1 MSDNRKGYMF
11 RTRSILTAFALAG
24 AAALGL
30 AAPASAQGAEKYE
43 LTGPNAVI
51 FCSDLTPFPGE
62 DVSQIAPGF
71 VIFNANQNKVSAVVS
86 VKGAP
91 PGKVLPVRL
100 IQGGVGGGN
109 DCHTVDGVIT
119 TNAQGHGT
127 INVSEV
133 PAGTRAQVIIDTS
146 ELFGTPTYRGTEIF
160 VFAE

>member
-11 RTRSILTAFALAG
+11 RMRSLLTALALAG

-30 AAPASAQGAEKYE
+30 AAPAAAQGAEKYP
-43 LTGPNAVI
+43 LVGPAANI
-51 FCSDLTPFPGE
+51 FCSDLTPAGE
-62 DVSQIAPGF
+62 DVSQLAPGF
-71 VIFNANQNKVSAVVS
+71 VVFNANKNKVSAVVS
-86 VKGAP
+86 VKDAP

-109 DCHTVDGVIT
+109 DCYAVDGVIT
-119 TNAQGHGT
+119 TNAQGNGT
-127 INVSEV
+127 INVAEA

-146 ELFGTPTYRGTEIF
+146 ELFGTPTFRGTEIF